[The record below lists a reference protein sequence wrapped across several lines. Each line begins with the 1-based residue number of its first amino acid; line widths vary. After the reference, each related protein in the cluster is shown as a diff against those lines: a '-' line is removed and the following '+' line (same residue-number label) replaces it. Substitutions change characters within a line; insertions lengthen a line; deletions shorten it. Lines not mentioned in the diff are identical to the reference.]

1 MNAGCVFINETH
13 ILAGYQPHKEFP
25 SINGIGGKAED
36 KEVEF
41 ITALREFLEEVL
53 GLYNC
58 VKGIRLLY
66 SMEPRHIFKQERYT
80 MFLFTFEDLE
90 NMLFILHIN
99 NIVSPLYL
107 KFPLTISDLLF
118 RRLPEKSEISH
129 LCILPLVLH
138 DDSIPFVEPYFV
150 KDISKIIQRH
160 SS

>member
-1 MNAGCVFINETH
+1 MYVNFVTQGN
-13 ILAGYQPHKEFP
+13 LLKN
-25 SINGIGGKAED
+25 SI
-36 KEVEF
+36 
-41 ITALREFLEEVL
+41 TL
-53 GLYNC
+53 
-58 VKGIRLLY
+58 
-66 SMEPRHIFKQERYT
+66 
-80 MFLFTFEDLE
+80 
-90 NMLFILHIN
+90 ILHIN

-150 KDISKIIQRH
+150 KDISKVIQRH